1 MAGCPLLL
9 LFFPAVNW
17 RVELAVVILILLQL
31 LLPALRHPDTMRI
44 STFLF
49 SCLFYVFFLVYT
61 RVLGYG
67 SFTLDHFAGVL
78 KGLLYAYFIVLLIQ
92 QICVLGHFP
101 IFNLGIGY
109 DGIHDKWKLNS
120 LMSESSHAARVTS
133 LLMYV
138 YVSVRKL
145 QIPDYSLRNSFILD
159 GGVWVAFLWPVIF
172 GVRLTSIP
180 VLVIAYVTSFM
191 LLAISRMFIKMLNDH
206 FNQNAGKRLMN
217 TYIYGT
223 TTGIDIAKALRTEK
237 ENRFRI
243 VGFIADNPAMVGKV
257 MMGAKV
263 YRRDENLL
271 EQMQRDRV
279 QAVIIS
285 PAKAK
290 IIKDSDLP
298 DLLMREG
305 IQIFIA
311 SEVSDNWT
319 GQASTIKEVQIEDLL
334 GRDPI
339 KINLKEIASHLEGKR
354 VLITGA
360 AGSIGSEIMRQVAMF
375 NPYQMIL
382 IDSAETPL
390 HDIRL
395 ELKQKWAEMEAPTLV
410 ANITNKARMEEIFN
424 FYRPQYVFHAAAYK
438 HVPMMEDNVSEAIQN
453 NVVGTKIL
461 ADLAVKY
468 QVERFVM
475 ISTDKAV
482 NPSNVMGCSKR
493 ICEMYVQALAR
504 KVQKDGSAPTQFI
517 TTRFG
522 NVLGSNGSVIP
533 LFRKQI
539 AAGGPV
545 TVTHPEIIR
554 YFMTIPEAC
563 QLVLEA
569 GSMGK
574 SGEIY
579 IFDMGKPVKIVDLAK
594 RMIQLSG
601 RTDVKIEFTGL
612 RHGEKLY
619 EELLATKENTKPT
632 SHDKIMIAEV
642 REYDYEDIS
651 NDIDKLIKS
660 SYEFDSMK
668 TVGCMKDLVPEFKSL
683 NSRYSV
689 LDHQ

>member
-1 MAGCPLLL
+1 MRMRSTSSSSFSRIVAEN
-9 LFFPAVNW
+9 FFALIFFRIFRTYSN
-17 RVELAVVILILLQL
+17 ILRLSSFVDVMHIFV
-31 LLPALRHPDTMRI
+31 ALTL
-44 STFLF
+44 TFAC
-49 SCLFYVFFLVYT
+49 SLV
-61 RVLGYG
+61 
-67 SFTLDHFAGVL
+67 
-78 KGLLYAYFIVLLIQ
+78 
-92 QICVLGHFP
+92 
-101 IFNLGIGY
+101 
-109 DGIHDKWKLNS
+109 
-120 LMSESSHAARVTS
+120 
-133 LLMYV
+133 
-138 YVSVRKL
+138 
-145 QIPDYSLRNSFILD
+145 
-159 GGVWVAFLWPVIF
+159 VAFLWPVIF

-206 FNQNAGKRLMN
+206 FNQNVGKRLMN

-243 VGFIADNPAMVGKV
+243 VGFIADNPAMVGKM

-298 DLLMREG
+298 DLLMRES

-395 ELKQKWAEMEAPTLV
+395 ELKKKWAEMEAPTIV
-410 ANITNKARMEEIFN
+410 ANITNQARMEEIFME
-424 FYRPQYVFHAAAYK
+424 YRPQYVFHAAAYK

-493 ICEMYVQALAR
+493 ICEIYVQALAR
-504 KVQKDGSAPTQFI
+504 KIQKEGSAPTQFI

-632 SHDKIMIAEV
+632 SHDKIMIAAV

-651 NDIDKLIKS
+651 NDIDALIKS